1 MQDGGRNSRGEDVEN
16 NREQI
21 NIPYIVYESAMA
33 RAERHARRLTIVI
46 IMTVVFLFV
55 SNGLWLYNW
64 FQYDYISDTTE
75 TVTVDAGS
83 GTANYIGNDGEI
95 INGEDSRNKEEDPP
109 KN

>member
-1 MQDGGRNSRGEDVEN
+1 
-16 NREQI
+16 
-21 NIPYIVYESAMA
+21 
-33 RAERHARRLTIVI
+33 
-46 IMTVVFLFV
+46 MTVVFLFV

-95 INGEDSRNKEEDPP
+95 TNGEDSRNEEEDPP